1 MATYF
6 KGQKDYISQNLNEKW
21 TDMTTNKNFVEAVSS
36 IGGELE
42 ILSTYPTTDAS
53 KVGQKFIYKGN
64 EWKYH
69 SKAELDDLG
78 WTTVSEGFPAP
89 VSKIRNKN
97 ILFNTSSYV
106 ATLSDNNTKPVFF
119 VTGTGSTTEIDF
131 VGLGIDANKIGGI
144 AITMSSG
151 KNVTA
156 IKNGELLTSL
166 KDEGTTSSI
175 SFTNTGSAYVI
186 SDTVLNDFFEQLP
199 PTVRTVTINI
209 ANTTG
214 AATCDP
220 SIATAKGYTV
230 VV

>member
-6 KGQKDYISQNLNEKW
+6 KKQKDYIGQNLNEKW

-69 SKAELDDLG
+69 SQAELDDLG

-89 VSKIRNKN
+89 VSKIMNKD

-106 ATLSDNNTKPVFF
+106 SVQTTGVKPTFTVN
-119 VTGTGSTTEIDF
+119 GTGSTTEIDF
-131 VGLGIDANKIGGI
+131 VGLGIDANKIYGI
-144 AITMSSG
+144 GISMVSG
-151 KNVTA
+151 SVTA

-166 KDEGTTSSI
+166 RDPGTFTSI
-175 SFTNTGSAYVI
+175 SFTPTGPPYVI

-199 PTVRTVTINI
+199 PTVSTVTIDI
-209 ANTTG
+209 VDTTG
-214 AATCDP
+214 AATCDTT
-220 SIATAKGYTV
+220 IATSKGYTV
-230 VV
+230 IT